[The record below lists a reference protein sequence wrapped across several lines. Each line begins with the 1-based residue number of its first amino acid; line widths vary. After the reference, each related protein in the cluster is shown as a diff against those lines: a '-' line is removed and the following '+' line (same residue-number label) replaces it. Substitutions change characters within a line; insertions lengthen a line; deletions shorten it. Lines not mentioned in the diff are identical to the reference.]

1 MIEVKI
7 DGITKW
13 QVNEYTFTDP
23 QMGIRSISMTVK
35 HPSMWAG
42 GDAVPEVADFNGA
55 YVEYDGETYNISSS
69 KPTAE
74 KSNTSLD
81 YIYTLIFKGEEDEL
95 TRRKV
100 RNLAL
105 VSVDNYVSQGTIFS
119 ISATISQF
127 ANLIENNLTHYFG
140 DKWSV
145 NLSALDSDTVQVDV
159 NNISLWDLLVKTYEY
174 YGVRWNIRGNVINI
188 GVEPEYIEHVF
199 DYGAEGGLV
208 KITRTAPDMS
218 IVNRL
223 SGMGGTRNV
232 PMNYFTSRYSNFP
245 PDPNPINDTVYIRNI
260 MPKVFRDSVIA
271 GSLPYKDYVEDLA
284 SIAVH
289 GIREDALAPN
299 EDIYPSIAGVTVTG
313 LGRIDELVAAE
324 VPEVSDPDD
333 DLYLP
338 TFDIW
343 IKDIGFDLSED
354 QYTASE
360 DAKIHFTTGELAGY
374 EFVILAVNGV
384 RKVEIDT
391 TKSYGGV
398 SSMYKVTLIKSD
410 EELDA
415 YGQMLPNAAYK
426 AQAGDKFVI
435 LNIEMPHSYVL
446 NAEQKVQD
454 WLEDKLEELSKDKP
468 AYTIEPMDAFFE
480 EAEVELDGKTI
491 ASKLKAGNKL
501 SVNNTKITDGEQE
514 LYINNVVISYG
525 KSVLPKY
532 SLTVTDRVQVNGGS
546 VARLQSQVDALVDRQ
561 YFTQAEVDAMLTGSS
576 KRYISKVR
584 PDGTNYYLR
593 LRGGAEFGSFS
604 SGMFTG
610 KGGRVDERGNAEF
623 EALRIRSLLEVPE
636 IRYNRLTL
644 VGEEIA
650 VGGGGIIEDVWQ
662 DKDEEGVVI
671 DPDVYVLKMKLEEG
685 EMLPF
690 FLHDII
696 KGIYNQAGAFRTSW
710 FRVSNVNHSEGTITV
725 VMASNEAVPGGSNYP
740 PMPFMNIARIGN
752 FVDETR
758 QSSIFISAK
767 EGSIYMLDKVDN
779 YMAGVR
785 SFQLGKPAGLENV
798 IDFSKFSQINQE
810 QGYLYARG
818 IMVRDIIEVDYLG
831 APVRPKRDRGIWS
844 LETAQNEP
852 YEFNDRRQDLVWV
865 GWSRYLCIVD
875 GTLEEPSEGATD
887 WVMDLNIKDAFDESV
902 TDIYEGLDNL
912 AGQIN
917 ATESNLGELTGAFNT
932 LRDETLVA
940 MEDGL
945 ISEAERR
952 SLYAIYVRLDIEQ
965 EQLLS
970 DVMYAINSIY
980 MPPIYKDKLQSISD
994 KFLSAGGSLDQ
1005 YQASIGAILDHA
1017 DPHITDYE
1025 REEYNRTLLIYSRD
1039 HTKLVNALR
1048 DSRLAIDAEI
1058 KRLANEKTEEVE
1070 GGKNLIRNYD
1080 QRWGWDFWGGD
1091 GMSIDIDLDAI
1102 TIVNQRG
1109 LIDDGNLIED
1119 ESGNII
1125 EMV

>member
-7 DGITKW
+7 EGITKW

-55 YVEYDGETYNISSS
+55 YVEYDGETYSISSS

-127 ANLIENNLTHYFG
+127 AKLIENNLTHYFG

-284 SIAVH
+284 SIAIH

-333 DLYLP
+333 DLYVP

-384 RKVEIDT
+384 RKVEVDT

-604 SGMFTG
+604 SGMLMG

-623 EALRIRSLLEVPE
+623 EALRIRSFLEVPE
-636 IRYNRLTL
+636 LRFNRVNIYTGIRWDTF
-644 VGEEIA
+644 
-650 VGGGGIIEDVWQ
+650 GGGIIESVEIDT
-662 DKDEEGVVI
+662 DELGNELQSGI
-671 DPDVYVLKMKLEEG
+671 ITLKLEDG
-685 EMLPF
+685 EYGAIATDDLCQ
-690 FLHDII
+690 
-696 KGIYNQAGAFRTSW
+696 GIFHNF
-710 FRVSNVNHSEGTITV
+710 
-725 VMASNEAVPGGSNYP
+725 GGSNDDV
-740 PMPFMNIARIGN
+740 NEDQRNGN
-752 FVDETR
+752 FRFKGFNTSYFRITEVLDGSNKTFRYVLRGLSERWTQQHHPKPQMNFACYANPTNTDR
-758 QSSIFISAK
+758 QACTYTTTEYSIGLHNMTTWEYGEANIHWINGK
-767 EGSIYMLDKVDN
+767 LD
-779 YMAGVR
+779 G
-785 SFQLGKPAGLENV
+785 FQLGETVFEGSGSV
-798 IDFSKFSQINQE
+798 IGN
-810 QGYLYARG
+810 GYFYG
-818 IMVRDIIEVDYLG
+818 
-831 APVRPKRDRGIWS
+831 
-844 LETAQNEP
+844 
-852 YEFNDRRQDLVWV
+852 
-865 GWSRYLCIVD
+865 
-875 GTLEEPSEGATD
+875 
-887 WVMDLNIKDAFDESV
+887 
-902 TDIYEGLDNL
+902 
-912 AGQIN
+912 
-917 ATESNLGELTGAFNT
+917 
-932 LRDETLVA
+932 
-940 MEDGL
+940 
-945 ISEAERR
+945 
-952 SLYAIYVRLDIEQ
+952 
-965 EQLLS
+965 
-970 DVMYAINSIY
+970 SI
-980 MPPIYKDKLQSISD
+980 QSIENAPYI
-994 KFLSAGGSLDQ
+994 LE
-1005 YQASIGAILDHA
+1005 LDHGNDGFLA
-1017 DPHITDYE
+1017 FGESMTITC
-1025 REEYNRTLLIYSRD
+1025 
-1039 HTKLVNALR
+1039 
-1048 DSRLAIDAEI
+1048 RLMKGFED
-1058 KRLANEKTEEVE
+1058 KTGDVEVWQVT
-1070 GGKNLIRNYD
+1070 R
-1080 QRWGWDFWGGD
+1080 
-1091 GMSIDIDLDAI
+1091 
-1102 TIVNQRG
+1102 
-1109 LIDDGNLIED
+1109 
-1119 ESGNII
+1119 ESGNQI
-1125 EMV
+1125 EDTAWNIAHQNFNGQITITHTQEYTDLGDGISTLFRFVATLGNETTITELTI

>member
-1 MIEVKI
+1 MIKVKI
-7 DGITKW
+7 NGVVKW
-13 QVNEYTFTDP
+13 QVNEYTVVDP

-42 GDAVPEVADFNGA
+42 GDDVPEVADFNGA

-145 NLSALDSDTVQVDV
+145 NLSALDSDTVQIDV
-159 NNISLWDLLVKTYEY
+159 NNMFLWDLLVKTYEY

-271 GSLPYKDYVEDLA
+271 GSLPYKDYVEDLT

-299 EDIYPSIAGVTVTG
+299 EDIYPSIAGVTVAG

-410 EELDA
+410 EELNVS
-415 YGQMLPNAAYK
+415 GQMLPNAAYK

-532 SLTVTDRVQVNGGS
+532 SLTVTDRVQVNSGS

-604 SGMFTG
+604 PGMFMG

-623 EALRIRSLLEVPE
+623 EALRIRSILEVPE
-636 IRYNRLTL
+636 LRFNRVNIYTGIRWDTF
-644 VGEEIA
+644 
-650 VGGGGIIEDVWQ
+650 GGGIIESVEIDT
-662 DKDEEGVVI
+662 DELGNELQSGI
-671 DPDVYVLKMKLEEG
+671 ITLKLEDG
-685 EMLPF
+685 EHGAIATDDLCQ
-690 FLHDII
+690 
-696 KGIYNQAGAFRTSW
+696 GIFHNF
-710 FRVSNVNHSEGTITV
+710 
-725 VMASNEAVPGGSNYP
+725 GGSNDTV
-740 PMPFMNIARIGN
+740 NEDQRNGN
-752 FVDETR
+752 FRFKGFNTSYFRITEVLDGSNKTFRYVLRGLSERWTQQHHPKPQMNFACYANPTNTDR
-758 QSSIFISAK
+758 QACTYTTTEYSIGLHNMTTWEYGEANIHWINGK
-767 EGSIYMLDKVDN
+767 LD
-779 YMAGVR
+779 G
-785 SFQLGKPAGLENV
+785 FQLGETVFEGSGSV
-798 IDFSKFSQINQE
+798 IGN
-810 QGYLYARG
+810 GYFYG
-818 IMVRDIIEVDYLG
+818 
-831 APVRPKRDRGIWS
+831 
-844 LETAQNEP
+844 
-852 YEFNDRRQDLVWV
+852 
-865 GWSRYLCIVD
+865 
-875 GTLEEPSEGATD
+875 
-887 WVMDLNIKDAFDESV
+887 
-902 TDIYEGLDNL
+902 
-912 AGQIN
+912 
-917 ATESNLGELTGAFNT
+917 
-932 LRDETLVA
+932 
-940 MEDGL
+940 
-945 ISEAERR
+945 
-952 SLYAIYVRLDIEQ
+952 
-965 EQLLS
+965 
-970 DVMYAINSIY
+970 SI
-980 MPPIYKDKLQSISD
+980 QSIENAPYI
-994 KFLSAGGSLDQ
+994 LE
-1005 YQASIGAILDHA
+1005 LDHGNDGFLA
-1017 DPHITDYE
+1017 FGESMTITC
-1025 REEYNRTLLIYSRD
+1025 
-1039 HTKLVNALR
+1039 
-1048 DSRLAIDAEI
+1048 RLMKGFED
-1058 KRLANEKTEEVE
+1058 KTGDVEVWQVT
-1070 GGKNLIRNYD
+1070 R
-1080 QRWGWDFWGGD
+1080 
-1091 GMSIDIDLDAI
+1091 
-1102 TIVNQRG
+1102 
-1109 LIDDGNLIED
+1109 
-1119 ESGNII
+1119 ESGNQI
-1125 EMV
+1125 EDTAWNIAHQNFNGQITITHTQEYTDLGDGISTLFRFVATLGNETTITELTI

>member
-7 DGITKW
+7 EGITKW

-42 GDAVPEVADFNGA
+42 GDDVPEVADFNGA

-145 NLSALDSDTVQVDV
+145 NLSALDSDTVQIDV
-159 NNISLWDLLVKTYEY
+159 NNMFLWDLLVKTYEY

-271 GSLPYKDYVEDLA
+271 GSLPYKDYVEDLT

-299 EDIYPSIAGVTVTG
+299 EDIYPSIAGVTVAG

-410 EELDA
+410 EELNVS
-415 YGQMLPNAAYK
+415 GQMLPNAAYK

-532 SLTVTDRVQVNGGS
+532 SLTVTDRVQVNSGS

-604 SGMFTG
+604 PGMFMG

-623 EALRIRSLLEVPE
+623 EALRIRSILEVPE
-636 IRYNRLTL
+636 LRFNRVNIYTGIRWDTF
-644 VGEEIA
+644 
-650 VGGGGIIEDVWQ
+650 GGGIIESVEIDT
-662 DKDEEGVVI
+662 DELGNELQSGI
-671 DPDVYVLKMKLEEG
+671 ITLKLEDG
-685 EMLPF
+685 EHGAIATDDLCQ
-690 FLHDII
+690 
-696 KGIYNQAGAFRTSW
+696 GIFHNF
-710 FRVSNVNHSEGTITV
+710 
-725 VMASNEAVPGGSNYP
+725 GGSNDTV
-740 PMPFMNIARIGN
+740 NEDQRNGN
-752 FVDETR
+752 FRFKGFNTSYFRITEVLDGSNKTFRYVLRGLSDRWTQQHHPKPQMHFACYANPTNTDR
-758 QSSIFISAK
+758 QACTYTTTEYSIGLHNMTTWEYGEANIHWINGK
-767 EGSIYMLDKVDN
+767 LD
-779 YMAGVR
+779 G
-785 SFQLGKPAGLENV
+785 FQLGETVFEGSGSV
-798 IDFSKFSQINQE
+798 IGN
-810 QGYLYARG
+810 GYFYG
-818 IMVRDIIEVDYLG
+818 
-831 APVRPKRDRGIWS
+831 
-844 LETAQNEP
+844 
-852 YEFNDRRQDLVWV
+852 
-865 GWSRYLCIVD
+865 
-875 GTLEEPSEGATD
+875 
-887 WVMDLNIKDAFDESV
+887 
-902 TDIYEGLDNL
+902 
-912 AGQIN
+912 
-917 ATESNLGELTGAFNT
+917 
-932 LRDETLVA
+932 
-940 MEDGL
+940 
-945 ISEAERR
+945 
-952 SLYAIYVRLDIEQ
+952 
-965 EQLLS
+965 
-970 DVMYAINSIY
+970 SI
-980 MPPIYKDKLQSISD
+980 QSIENAPYI
-994 KFLSAGGSLDQ
+994 LE
-1005 YQASIGAILDHA
+1005 LDHGNDGFLA
-1017 DPHITDYE
+1017 FGESMTITC
-1025 REEYNRTLLIYSRD
+1025 
-1039 HTKLVNALR
+1039 
-1048 DSRLAIDAEI
+1048 RLMKGFED
-1058 KRLANEKTEEVE
+1058 KTGDVEVWQVT
-1070 GGKNLIRNYD
+1070 R
-1080 QRWGWDFWGGD
+1080 
-1091 GMSIDIDLDAI
+1091 
-1102 TIVNQRG
+1102 
-1109 LIDDGNLIED
+1109 
-1119 ESGNII
+1119 ESGNQI
-1125 EMV
+1125 EDTAWNIAHQNFNGQITITHTQEYTDLGDGISTLFRFVATLGNETTITELTI